1 MNRVRRPGQAEF
13 IQVLRRVNNE
23 KIQYLISSNV
33 SFDIESALFKGQVDQ
48 KVKSN
53 QLVRDFKLK
62 YNFGMIKNEI
72 LPSQKNDVLDGRRY
86 AFLGIFGIVLTWRI
100 FQDHKKIKKKNLPP
114 IPYGCHPYKIHLPQG
129 IGKYPTDDFR
139 RVLENTL
146 RVAKYVQYHT
156 CEAKKYRKILCLG
169 LQYKCITLKK

>member
-1 MNRVRRPGQAEF
+1 MNRVRGPGQTEF

-100 FQDHKKIKKKNLPP
+100 FQDHKKIF
-114 IPYGCHPYKIHLPQG
+114 YPQ
-129 IGKYPTDDFR
+129 YPTDVTLTKFIFR

-146 RVAKYVQYHT
+146 RMTSVGYW
-156 CEAKKYRKILCLG
+156 KILYG
-169 LQYKCITLKK
+169 QQNMSNTIHAKLKNIEKYFVSGFSINASL

>member
-13 IQVLRRVNNE
+13 IQVLRRVNIE

-72 LPSQKNDVLDGRRY
+72 LPSQKNDVLDGHRY

-100 FQDHKKIKKKNLPP
+100 FQDHKKIKK
-114 IPYGCHPYKIHLPQG
+114 IFYPQ
-129 IGKYPTDDFR
+129 YPTDVTLTKFIFR

-156 CEAKKYRKILCLG
+156 YEAKKYRKILCLG

>member
-13 IQVLRRVNNE
+13 IQVLRRVNIE

-33 SFDIESALFKGQVDQ
+33 SFDIESALFKGQMDQ

-72 LPSQKNDVLDGRRY
+72 LPSQKNDVLDGHRY

-100 FQDHKKIKKKNLPP
+100 FQDHKKIKKFF
-114 IPYGCHPYKIHLPQG
+114 YPQ
-129 IGKYPTDDFR
+129 YPTDVTLTKLIFR

-146 RVAKYVQYHT
+146 RMTSVGYW
-156 CEAKKYRKILCLG
+156 KILYG
-169 LQYKCITLKK
+169 QQNMSNTIHAKLKNIEKYFVSGFSINASL

>member
-1 MNRVRRPGQAEF
+1 
-13 IQVLRRVNNE
+13 
-23 KIQYLISSNV
+23 
-33 SFDIESALFKGQVDQ
+33 VDQ

-100 FQDHKKIKKKNLPP
+100 F
-114 IPYGCHPYKIHLPQG
+114 
-129 IGKYPTDDFR
+129 
-139 RVLENTL
+139 
-146 RVAKYVQYHT
+146 
-156 CEAKKYRKILCLG
+156 
-169 LQYKCITLKK
+169 

>member
-13 IQVLRRVNNE
+13 IQVLRQVNIE

-33 SFDIESALFKGQVDQ
+33 SCDIESALFKGQVDQ

-100 FQDHKKIKKKNLPP
+100 FQDHKKIKKNF
-114 IPYGCHPYKIHLPQG
+114 YPQ
-129 IGKYPTDDFR
+129 YPTDVTLTKFIFR

-146 RVAKYVQYHT
+146 RMTSVGYW
-156 CEAKKYRKILCLG
+156 KILYG
-169 LQYKCITLKK
+169 QQNMSNTIHAKLKNIEKYFVSGFSINALL

>member
-13 IQVLRRVNNE
+13 IQVLRRVNIE

-100 FQDHKKIKKKNLPP
+100 FWDHNFFFEIYLQSSLCLFLSSFDYFFNKS
-114 IPYGCHPYKIHLPQG
+114 IH
-129 IGKYPTDDFR
+129 
-139 RVLENTL
+139 
-146 RVAKYVQYHT
+146 
-156 CEAKKYRKILCLG
+156 YRYLVYTYTWKSILCENDATKSANHG
-169 LQYKCITLKK
+169 KSQSY

>member
-13 IQVLRRVNNE
+13 IQVLRRVNIE

-100 FQDHKKIKKKNLPP
+100 FQDHKKIKKFFTP
-114 IPYGCHPYKIHLPQG
+114 
-129 IGKYPTDDFR
+129 
-139 RVLENTL
+139 NTL
-146 RVAKYVQYHT
+146 RMSPLQNSSSVGYW
-156 CEAKKYRKILCLG
+156 KILYG
-169 LQYKCITLKK
+169 QQNMSNTI